1 MNYYQPEIQLC
12 MRASLSHQAQI
23 PNFIKDIGAISEH
36 ESNKNDDATTISNAA
51 TAASDDWFADVS
63 FHSTATTKE
72 SNNARR
78 NKKTGKCTKRR
89 SSKEVDTALTP
100 KQILIELTC

>member
-23 PNFIKDIGAISEH
+23 PNFIRGIGAISEH
-36 ESNKNDDATTISNAA
+36 EGNNNDDATTLSNAA
-51 TAASDDWFADVS
+51 TTTSDDWLADVS

-72 SNNARR
+72 LNNARR
-78 NKKTGKCTKRR
+78 NSKTG
-89 SSKEVDTALTP
+89 KEVDTALTP